1 MTLQLNDTSEVL
13 TALITLM
20 LEAVITSE
28 ILSELQVVIVDLLIS
43 TIVSPSHL
51 ERKLINDEVLQ

>member
-28 ILSELQVVIVDLLIS
+28 ILSELQVVIIDLLIS